1 MRKIGK
7 RSVRC
12 DMYTKHEH
20 MRFKLSKYIIPSV
33 ISMVIVGTNTNI
45 DGLFIGN
52 IMGDDGLAAI
62 NIVWPIV
69 ALVAAVGTG
78 IGVGGSV
85 IFNAMRGRGEYERA
99 ENAKNMT
106 MLLLVTA
113 GIAVTLALAFLYMP
127 LLRIMGAEGNVLALA
142 GEYAVVISL
151 GAAAQIFGAGIVVIL
166 RNDYKTYSSMVYS
179 FIGVGLHIIMDL
191 TLAGPYGMRGVA
203 AATVLS
209 QLVVAVGGFVSVR
222 KEKSIR
228 LDMRLAADIIKNSAA
243 PFGINFVPSLV
254 LMFTNYAALY
264 AGGGTAVAA
273 YAVMSYAVYTFDYIF
288 QGVCDGIQPIISHC
302 TGAGDTAQKKR
313 AMRTAALIL
322 LAASALFAALT
333 PVLAEIMPGMFNVSD
348 DAEEMMRSG
357 FLIYAV
363 SYPFKA
369 AVKYVCSCYYASG
382 NAKLSNILV
391 YLDPLCFTPV
401 LLAVFSFFIG
411 VNGVWAAMPVSQL
424 ALAAIGITM
433 FAKERKKDLRTVQL

>member
-1 MRKIGK
+1 MRKIDE
-7 RSVRC
+7 RHMPHDIRTESQP
-12 DMYTKHEH
+12 

-69 ALVAAVGTG
+69 ALVAAIGTG

-85 IFNAMRGRGEYERA
+85 VFNAMRGSGEHESA
-99 ENAKNMT
+99 ENAKNTT

-113 GIAVTLALAFLYMP
+113 GIAVTLALVFLYMP
-127 LLRIMGAEGNVLALA
+127 LLRIMGAEGNVLVLA
-142 GEYAVVISL
+142 GEYAVVISM

-179 FIGVGLHIIMDL
+179 LVGVGLHIIMDL
-191 TLAGPYGMRGVA
+191 TLVGPYGMRGVA

-209 QLVVAVGGFVSVR
+209 QLVVAAGGFVSVR
-222 KEKSIR
+222 KEKSAR
-228 LDMRLAADIIKNSAA
+228 PDMRLVADIIKNSAA

-264 AGGGTAVAA
+264 VGGGTAVAA

-322 LAASALFAALT
+322 LAAAAIFAALT
-333 PVLAEIMPGMFNVSD
+333 PVLIQIMPRMFNVSE
-348 DAEEMMRSG
+348 DANEMMRSG
-357 FLIYAV
+357 FVIYAL

-369 AVKYVCSCYYASG
+369 TVKYVCSYYYASG
-382 NAKLSNILV
+382 NTKLSNILV
-391 YLDPLCFTPV
+391 YLDPLCITPV
-401 LLAVFSFFIG
+401 LLVIFSFCIG

-424 ALAAIGITM
+424 LLTAIGITV
-433 FAKERKKDLRTVQL
+433 FAKERKIGLRTV

>member
-1 MRKIGK
+1 MRKIDEG
-7 RSVRC
+7 RMPHDIRTGREPV
-12 DMYTKHEH
+12 
-20 MRFKLSKYIIPSV
+20 RFKLSKYIIPSV

-45 DGLFIGN
+45 DGLFIGS

-85 IFNAMRGRGEYERA
+85 VFNAMRGRGEHESA
-99 ENAKNMT
+99 ETAKNTT

-113 GIAVTLALAFLYMP
+113 GIAVTLALVFLYMP

-142 GEYAVVISL
+142 GDYAAVISL
-151 GAAAQIFGAGIVVIL
+151 GAVAQIFGAGIVVIL

-209 QLVVAVGGFVSVR
+209 QLAVAAGGFMSVR
-222 KEKSIR
+222 KEKSAR
-228 LDMRLAADIIKNSAA
+228 PDMRLAADIIKKSAA

-264 AGGGTAVAA
+264 VGGGTAVAA

-322 LAASALFAALT
+322 LAAAAIFAALT
-333 PVLAEIMPGMFNVSD
+333 PVLIQIMPRMFNVSE
-348 DAEEMMRSG
+348 DANEMMRSG
-357 FLIYAV
+357 FVIYAL

-369 AVKYVCSCYYASG
+369 AVKYVCSYYYASG
-382 NAKLSNILV
+382 NTKLSNILV

-401 LLAVFSFFIG
+401 LLVIFSFCIG

-424 ALAAIGITM
+424 VLTAIGITL
-433 FAKERKKDLRTVQL
+433 FAKERKTGLRTV